1 MNEFLLI
8 FRRDFKTPGVQPS
21 PEQLQKMMK
30 EWQNWMGSIAA
41 QNKLVS
47 SGNRLADDGKV
58 VKPNAV
64 VTNGPYVEIKEAIGG
79 YIMIS
84 ASSLEEAVE
93 VAKGCPVLTIG
104 GNVEVRAT
112 VPMEM
117 LSSLK

>member
-8 FRRDFKTPGVQPS
+8 FRRDLKTTGVQPS

-47 SGNRLADDGKV
+47 SGNRLADEGKV
-58 VKPNAV
+58 VKPGAV

-84 ASSLEEAVE
+84 AESLEEAAE
-93 VAKGCPVLTIG
+93 ISKGCPILAVG
-104 GNVEVRAT
+104 GTVEVRAT
-112 VPMEM
+112 IPMET
-117 LSSLK
+117 